1 MKKIIYYFLISSL
14 FACNDLDLNPLA
26 QGSSESWFE
35 NETELEMSVRGLYN
49 MGYWTLDSD
58 EHTDDWTNR
67 TVLSVVNAATIN
79 GQSSVVTTLWNN
91 SYQAIARANTILD
104 NLDKAQQNGI
114 SQKII
119 DQSKAEALFARAVQY
134 SRLVSHFGDVV
145 YVTSSIRTLDE
156 AFKMGR
162 TDKAE
167 VIKGIYADF
176 DAAADQLPLNYSGEE
191 RATKGAA
198 YSFKAR
204 FALYN
209 GDYNVAAEAAKKCMD
224 LEVYDLHPEFSELF
238 LSGTKET
245 DEFIFV
251 RPRSVELNLTIGTQV
266 YLTRNPGGYSQ
277 YDPSW
282 DLFCAFLCTDGKPID
297 ESPLYDPQNPFKNRD
312 PRCTAT
318 IVEFGTQHVGFIYE
332 PHPDSLYV
340 MNFNT
345 GVRELNKD
353 TRTNGQYASYNG
365 IVWKKGVDDTYT
377 KNGYKADKNEIIMRY
392 ADVLLM
398 YAEAKIEAGSVDQS
412 VLDAMNRVRARAY
425 GVKREDTDSY
435 PAITTQDKN
444 ELRKMI
450 RFERRMEFAFEGLRY
465 MDLIRWRIAEKALN
479 TRMYGML
486 DPEPLIENVVKRG
499 LWFFP
504 GVPDI
509 DENGIADFSEMA
521 STGLIKLLAER
532 KFDATKQYLWPIP
545 TKEIL
550 INENLKQN
558 PGY

>member
-35 NETELEMSVRGLYN
+35 NETELEMSVRSLYN

-114 SQKII
+114 SQKVI

-238 LSGTKET
+238 LCGTKET
-245 DEFIFV
+245 DEFVFV
-251 RPRSVELNLTIGTQV
+251 RPRSVELNSTIATQV
-266 YLTRNPGGYSQ
+266 YLARNPGGYSQ

-312 PRCTAT
+312 PRCTTT

-365 IVWKKGVDDTYT
+365 IVWKKWVDDTYT

-435 PAITTQDKN
+435 PAITTQDKD

-465 MDLIRWRIAEKALN
+465 MDLIRWRIAGKALN

-504 GVPDI
+504 GVPEI

-521 STGLIKLLAER
+521 SAGLIKLLAER

>member
-1 MKKIIYYFLISSL
+1 LIGSL

-35 NETELEMSVRGLYN
+35 NETELEMSVRSLYN

-67 TVLSVVNAATIN
+67 TVLSVINAATIN
-79 GQSSVVTTLWNN
+79 GQSSEVTTLWNN

-114 SQKII
+114 AQKVI
-119 DQSKAEALFARAVQY
+119 DQSRAEALFARAVQY

-145 YVTSSIRTLDE
+145 YVTSSIKTLDD

-176 DAAADQLPLNYSGEE
+176 DAAADLLSLSYAGEE

-209 GDYNVAAEAAKKCMD
+209 GDYNVAAAAAKKCMD
-224 LEVYDLHPEFSELF
+224 LDVYDLHPEFSKLF
-238 LSGTKET
+238 LSSTKET

-251 RPRSVELNLTIGTQV
+251 RPRSVELNSTIGTQV

-282 DLFCAFLCTDGKPID
+282 DLFCTFLCTDGKPID
-297 ESPLYDPQNPFKNRD
+297 ESPLYDPQLPFKNRD

-318 IVEFGTQHVGFIYE
+318 IVEFGTPHVGFIYE

-340 MNFNT
+340 MNFNS

-365 IVWKKGVDDTYT
+365 IVWKKWVDDAYA

-398 YAEAKIEAGSVDQS
+398 YAEAKIETGDIDPSVP
-412 VLDAMNRVRARAY
+412 DAINRVRSRAY
-425 GVKREDTDSY
+425 GVDREDTDSY
-435 PAITTQDKN
+435 PVVTTQDKD
-444 ELRKMI
+444 ELRKII

-486 DPEPLIENVVKRG
+486 DPEPLIENVVKKG

-504 GVPDI
+504 GIPEI

-521 STGLIKLLAER
+521 GTGLIKLLAER

-545 TKEIL
+545 TKEVL